1 MQTLLSLPQNLLT
14 TYNAICRPS
23 QASFF
28 IESDPQGSHL
38 GSGGGTAWILKQFAK
53 SHDFNQK
60 KILIHAGGQGRRLP
74 SYSASGKILHQFL
87 FIAGKLGRK
96 SIRLCSIFRPT
107 FIMM

>member
-14 TYNAICRPS
+14 TYQAICRPN

-53 SHDFNQK
+53 AHEFMQK

-74 SYSASGKILHQFL
+74 SYSASGKIFYTNSCLSLENWAENRSDF
-87 FIAGKLGRK
+87 ARY
-96 SIRLCSIFRPT
+96 SDRLL
-107 FIMM
+107 